1 MELEIQMLDQQYPC
15 TQTQK
20 NQTQFFYGTDA
31 QQSAGPLLKQHG
43 ATKVLVLYGMIEW
56 RNTLW
61 YQQMLQSLRESKL
74 SYTELGGAL
83 ASAELEQ
90 IEIGIALCKKE
101 HVDYILAV
109 GGGSVIDS
117 AKAIAMG
124 AVCDNCIW
132 TYFTTEKQPKE
143 ALPLSVL
150 LTIPGSG
157 SESNAQT
164 MITNQDTMLKLCCH
178 SPVLQPQTCIVNPE
192 IFYTISKAQLAHA
205 VVAMMY
211 RMICSYL
218 VQASTEQDVKRQKRL
233 EQRLKLLMRKARK
246 LQADRF
252 DETSW
257 LELVLLDN
265 MQEESCE
272 NTQENSCQQMAAEL
286 SAMYDI
292 PYGAILAV
300 LLPAWL
306 QFISRNHMTSLR
318 LFAKH
323 VMNISDNMTAEE
335 QVTQAISKLQDFFAE
350 LQLANNLC
358 DLGIHEFCLKNAAQI
373 CTGYGWGEEKPVGVI
388 QTLYWQDLYQIYQS
402 VCKRP
407 MLEKTCSA

>member
-1 MELEIQMLDQQYPC
+1 MKLEIQMLDQQYPC

-20 NQTQFFYGTDA
+20 NQTQFFYGIDA

-43 ATKVLVLYGMIEW
+43 ATKVLVLYGMTEW

-61 YQQMLQSLRESKL
+61 YQQMLQSLREAKL
-74 SYTELGGAL
+74 SYTELGGVS

-90 IEIGIALCKKE
+90 IEAGIALCKKE

-132 TYFTTEKQPKE
+132 TYFTTEKQPNE

-164 MITNQDTMLKLCCH
+164 MITNQDTMLKLCCY

-192 IFYTISKAQLAHA
+192 IFYTISETQLAHA

-218 VQASTEQDVKRQKRL
+218 VQASTEQDIKRQKRL

-246 LQADRF
+246 LQTDRF
-252 DETSW
+252 DETAW

-272 NTQENSCQQMAAEL
+272 TTQETTCQQMAAEL

-306 QFISRNHMTSLR
+306 QFISGNHMTTLR

-323 VMNISDNMTAEE
+323 VMEIPDQATTEE
-335 QVTQAISKLQDFFAE
+335 QVAQAIEKMQDFFAE
-350 LQLANNLC
+350 LHLANNLC

-388 QTLYWQDLYQIYQS
+388 QTLYWQDLHQIYQS

-407 MLEKTCSA
+407 MLGTSYSA